1 MNPGSRSPAMLREIG
16 YARSGGRMNRKHLRA
31 SALVLIALAAAVACM
46 PPSATSVE
54 RRRAADEFA
63 RRALAAEQ
71 TIAPESLPPRT
82 VGVAPLGVTGGDT
95 TLAPLAYGLADLLM
109 TDLSRSS
116 QLHVVDRLRLDALLR
131 ELQLVASGRV
141 DTATAPRVGKL
152 VGARN
157 LVVGSM
163 GQQPPAGR
171 IAFDVRL
178 ANAAT
183 GEIRSAVSASSTL
196 DDILAAEKELAFR
209 IFDQLGVN
217 LTPAERALVEQ
228 RATQNLAALLAYSR
242 GVRYEVEGR
251 FDAAAREYQTALRL
265 DPSFARAG
273 ARLGTV
279 QTVAPRAPEQ
289 LARVSQVATERVNAT
304 AFQNPV
310 AAQGAADPAFPSLMI
325 RIVITVTTP
334 P

>member
-1 MNPGSRSPAMLREIG
+1 MARRSSP
-16 YARSGGRMNRKHLRA
+16 HLR
-31 SALVLIALAAAVACM
+31 LVLLLAFATALACV
-46 PPSATSVE
+46 PPSATSAD

-63 RRALAAEQ
+63 QRALAAEQ
-71 TIAPESLPPRT
+71 TITPESLPPRT

-116 QLHVVDRLRLDALLR
+116 QLQVVDRLRLDALLR

-141 DTATAPRVGKL
+141 DTTTGPRVGKL
-152 VGARN
+152 VGARY
-157 LVVGSM
+157 LVVGSI

-171 IAFDVRL
+171 VGFDVRL

-209 IFDQLGVN
+209 IFDELGVN

-251 FDAAAREYQTALRL
+251 FDAARREYQAAVRL
-265 DPSFARAG
+265 DPSFRRAE
-273 ARLGTV
+273 ARLSSV
-279 QTVAPRAPEQ
+279 QTVGVRTPEQ
-289 LARVSQVATERVNAT
+289 LTRVSEVAAERVNAT

-310 AAQGAADPAFPSLMI
+310 AAARGAADPAFPSLTI
-325 RIVITVTTP
+325 KVIITVTTP

>member
-1 MNPGSRSPAMLREIG
+1 
-16 YARSGGRMNRKHLRA
+16 
-31 SALVLIALAAAVACM
+31 V
-46 PPSATSVE
+46 PPSATWAE

-63 RRALAAEQ
+63 RRAVAAER

-82 VGVAPLGVTGGDT
+82 VGVAPLAVTGGDT
-95 TLAPLAYGLADLLM
+95 TFAPLAYGLADLLM

-116 QLHVVDRLRLDALLR
+116 QLQVVDRLRLDALLR

-157 LVVGSM
+157 LVVGSI
-163 GQQPPAGR
+163 GQQPAGR
-171 IAFDVRL
+171 VAFDVRI

-183 GEIRSAVSASSTL
+183 GEIRSAVSASATL
-196 DDILAAEKELAFR
+196 NEILAAEKELAFR

-251 FDAAAREYQTALRL
+251 FDAAQGEYQAALRL

-273 ARLGTV
+273 ARLGSV

-289 LARVSQVATERVNAT
+289 LARVSQVAAERVNAT
-304 AFQNPV
+304 FPNPLAV
-310 AAQGAADPAFPSLMI
+310 RGATDPAFPSSP
-325 RIVITVTTP
+325 RP
-334 P
+334 PRSPPRSA

>member
-1 MNPGSRSPAMLREIG
+1 MAPRSPRLLLWPPAVFV
-16 YARSGGRMNRKHLRA
+16 A
-31 SALVLIALAAAVACM
+31 ALACV
-46 PPSATSVE
+46 PPSTTSAD

-71 TIAPESLPPRT
+71 TISPESLPPRT
-82 VGVAPLGVTGGDT
+82 VGVAPLAVTGGDT

-116 QLHVVDRLRLDALLR
+116 QLQVVDRLRLDALLR
-131 ELQLVASGRV
+131 ELRLVSAGRV
-141 DTATAPRVGKL
+141 DTATAPRLGKL

-163 GQQPPAGR
+163 GLRPAER
-171 IAFDVRL
+171 IGFDVRV

-196 DDILAAEKELAFR
+196 DDILTAEKELAFR
-209 IFDQLGVN
+209 IFEQLGVN

-251 FDAAAREYQTALRL
+251 FDAAQQEYRAALRL
-265 DPSFARAG
+265 DPSFRRAE
-273 ARLGTV
+273 ARLGSV
-279 QTVAPRAPEQ
+279 QTVELRAPEQ
-289 LARVSQVATERVNAT
+289 LARVTQVAAERVNAPVP
-304 AFQNPV
+304 NPV
-310 AAQGAADPAFPSLMI
+310 ATGGATDPAFPSVTI
-325 RIVITVTTP
+325 RIIITVTTP